1 MLMYDYYL
9 ECTLKKN
16 ITVVKIC
23 IKCIWLIYTFFITI
37 INYYITYIY
46 LLLKLLHLQKYVF
59 VLNMF
64 LFLFFI
70 IINYNLTYIFLS
82 LFHFYFQWFITEHR
96 TLMYIWHY
104 LLSLSYHIIII
115 TIIIQFIFISKLYPT
130 CIYFFYILIFKR
142 LVTENKKSFLMNVKY
157 TYPIS
162 IVSC

>member
-1 MLMYDYYL
+1 MLMYDSYL

-64 LFLFFI
+64 LFLFFT

-96 TLMYIWHY
+96 TCIFDIIYYH
-104 LLSLSYHIIII
+104 YHIILSSSLLLFNLFLSVNC
-115 TIIIQFIFISKLYPT
+115 IQHVFNS
-130 CIYFFYILIFKR
+130 FYILIFKR